1 MSWRALVCF
10 AAVALGC
17 FGCDQLSKELARS
30 HLAGGP
36 AISLLRAS
44 STLEHAE
51 ATAKG
56 GSGP

>member
-10 AAVALGC
+10 
-17 FGCDQLSKELARS
+17 GCDQLSKALARS
-30 HLAGGP
+30 HLAGGT

>member
-10 AAVALGC
+10 A
-17 FGCDQLSKELARS
+17 CDQLSKALARS
-30 HLAGGP
+30 HLAGGT